1 MSTIKLGTA
10 SPASP
15 SQKKWYED
23 EVIITDK
30 DEERQTQFS
39 RAGIGFDAIQVKLQ
53 ELYDVGVLKLFIE
66 TEILKS
72 NTGTFEPGFKQLY
85 SPFLMTNPQRIGKDL
100 LFTSDVE
107 FSESGFVSGS
117 LENDKKKIFLNQT
130 EFMNYLLR
138 LPKPISD
145 TATSLDVKQDMNAYK
160 YLQILGTELQD
171 KILFLCDNFIQGYT
185 QQYTK
190 NKNDILRIQNEI
202 NDLKRLSSGPG
213 GPGLSDIQNRIV
225 EKEKQLV
232 QAKNIKIKLE
242 TKRANYK
249 SACAIL
255 SNATRRGQY
264 NASLVAAY
272 PTLKNDASSY
282 STVMVDW
289 FKYKH
294 NGSNFSNK
302 FAICLHR

>member
-1 MSTIKLGTA
+1 MSGTGTGTA
-10 SPASP
+10 SPSA
-15 SQKKWYED
+15 QKKWYED

-130 EFMNYLLR
+130 EFMKYLLR

-171 KILFLCDNFIQGYT
+171 KILFLCDNFIQGYN

-190 NKNDILRIQNEI
+190 NKNNILRIQNEI
-202 NDLKRLSSGPG
+202 NDLKRLTS
-213 GPGLSDIQNRIV
+213 GPGLSDIQVRII

-232 QAKNIKIKLE
+232 QAKNVKIKLE

-255 SNATRRGQY
+255 SNATSRSQY
-264 NASLVAAY
+264 NASLVTAY
-272 PTLKNDASSY
+272 PALKNDAYSY

-294 NGSNFSNK
+294 NGSNFFKQVCNMFTPMIPK
-302 FAICLHR
+302 